1 MNYVGT
7 LLGLGIGLMFV
18 GILVGILYYVAFS
31 WSHMKALLV
40 DCSAG
45 TVGIVTVRTACYFD
59 QPGTEHYILW
69 MHLCEDVCAPGAES

>member
-31 WSHMKALLV
+31 WSHMKAL
-40 DCSAG
+40 
-45 TVGIVTVRTACYFD
+45 
-59 QPGTEHYILW
+59 
-69 MHLCEDVCAPGAES
+69 